1 VKEIPLQILGTGE
14 CTPSIQ
20 VDSEEFD
27 ARFNKAAGWT
37 FGLTG
42 IRCRAYA
49 GDGEGVVTMGA
60 AAAKDALSNA
70 GLSARDLDLI
80 VAVGSVPAQS
90 IPCTAAL
97 LQRQLGIPAEGSAA
111 FDVNATCLGFL
122 AALDLIAQGLATQRY
137 RTVLIV
143 ASERPSIGLKQTD
156 HSTSALFGDGA
167 GAVVI
172 GAGHG
177 GTSALLASH
186 FQTFSDGAEFCQVRA
201 GGSDLH
207 PHMDHAAH
215 LNGSYFEMNGRRIF
229 RLAAEQMP
237 MFLSALLSR
246 AQLKAADI
254 DVWVPHQA
262 SGHGIEHM
270 RQLLGL
276 SAEKFVST
284 LETRGNQV
292 AASLPV
298 ALHQG
303 IRSGQIRPGNLVALV
318 GTGAGL
324 SLAGALLRY

>member
-1 VKEIPLQILGTGE
+1 LVKEIPLQILGTGE
-14 CTPSIQ
+14 CAPSIRI
-20 VDSEEFD
+20 DSEEFD
-27 ARFNKAAGWT
+27 ARFNRAAGWT
-37 FGLTG
+37 YDRTG
-42 IRCRAYA
+42 VKSRAYA
-49 GDGEGVVTMGA
+49 GDGEGVVHMGA
-60 AAAKDALSNA
+60 AAAAEALSNA
-70 GLSARDLDLI
+70 GLTAKDLDLI

-97 LQRQLGIPAEGSAA
+97 LQRKLGLPAKGTAA

-122 AALDLIAQGLATQRY
+122 AALDLIAQGLATHRY

-143 ASERPSIGLKQTD
+143 ASERPSVGLRQSD

-167 GAVVI
+167 GAVVV

-177 GTSALLASH
+177 ASAMLASH

-207 PHMDHAAH
+207 PNMDHAAH
-215 LNGSYFEMNGRRIF
+215 LDGSYFEMSGRRIF

-237 MFLSALLSR
+237 KFLQALLSR
-246 AQLKAADI
+246 AKLESADI

-262 SGHGIEHM
+262 SGHGVEHM
-270 RQLLGL
+270 RQLLNL
-276 SAEKFVST
+276 PAERFVST
-284 LETRGNQV
+284 LETHGNQV

-298 ALHQG
+298 ALHHG
-303 IRSGQIRPGNLVALV
+303 IRSGRIQPGNLVALI